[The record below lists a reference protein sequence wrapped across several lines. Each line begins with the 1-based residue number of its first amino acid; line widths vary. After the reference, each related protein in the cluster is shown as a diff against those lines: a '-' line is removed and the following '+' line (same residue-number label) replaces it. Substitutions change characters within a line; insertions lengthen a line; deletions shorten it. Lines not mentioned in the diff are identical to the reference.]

1 MKTNPFHRF
10 TTLDISRLA
19 DRNPAELADCIA
31 GSASGE
37 HVRHRS
43 PVVTALR
50 NVAIGSALTTDTPV
64 TAAHLHGVF
73 RHFQA
78 KDPSV
83 GQYTSL
89 GFVPPDATCVD
100 DLTGEVQ
107 LCVPIQG
114 KTAVV
119 LRLQLRE
126 RILPAKIVSEKLQE
140 RVAEFEKREGRPAN
154 KKDWAVLRDETKAGM
169 LKTALVRRTD
179 IPVVLGQGYCHVFSS
194 SPAKVD
200 NVCAY
205 LRTVFGTWPVLP
217 VFGSPAAFHQWMK
230 GVTRVNMSSDLD
242 KEHFLPMQ
250 YAKMEDGQDDSV
262 ITVKNEPTRDSTGY
276 TVNELLSRGYYP
288 TEMDMR
294 HCRLGVTEDEDVE
307 GELRSASDD
316 WDMVIRIN
324 DKGVVKKFSFGDIS
338 AESEPADA
346 ETMTTKHWLVYNAVM
361 ALLADLRNAGVMISD
376 EDRKDIEPEDAAT
389 VEMALLQGGTVY
401 GKEEQAV
408 EEDDALALAD
418 DDIDSAMAD
427 EEDDEL

>member
-19 DRNPAELADCIA
+19 DRTPAELAECIA

-37 HVRHRS
+37 HIRHRH
-43 PVVTALR
+43 ALTIALH
-50 NVAIGSALTTDTPV
+50 NIAIGSALTTDTPS
-64 TAAHLHGVF
+64 TAAFLHEVF
-73 RHFQA
+73 RNFEA

-83 GQYTSL
+83 GQYNSM
-89 GFVPPDATCVD
+89 GFVSPDATYVD

-154 KKDWAVLRDETKAGM
+154 KKDWAVLRDETKAAM

-179 IPVVLGQGYCHVFSS
+179 IPVILGQGYCHVFSS
-194 SPAKVD
+194 SPSKVE

-217 VFGSPAAFHQWMK
+217 VFGSAAAFHQWMTN
-230 GVTRVNMSSDLD
+230 VTRVNMASDLD

-262 ITVKNEPTRDSTGY
+262 ITVKNEPTRDANGY

-316 WDMVIRIN
+316 WDMGIRIN

-338 AESEPADA
+338 AEREPADA
-346 ETMTTKHWLVYNAVM
+346 ETMVTKHWLVYNAVM
-361 ALLADLRNAGVMISD
+361 SLLADLRNAGVMITD
-376 EDRKDIEPEDAAT
+376 EDRKDIEPEDTAT
-389 VEMALLQGGTVY
+389 VDMVLVQGGTVFA
-401 GKEEQAV
+401 KQEQAE
-408 EEDDALALAD
+408 EEDDVLGLAD